1 MKTPELNDLI
11 TDTFMV
17 HSLKHGTLGLC
28 NNANSTKPVL
38 AELHSSFLHLAVFS
52 TDIVSG

>member
-38 AELHSSFLHLAVFS
+38 AELHSSFLHLVVFS